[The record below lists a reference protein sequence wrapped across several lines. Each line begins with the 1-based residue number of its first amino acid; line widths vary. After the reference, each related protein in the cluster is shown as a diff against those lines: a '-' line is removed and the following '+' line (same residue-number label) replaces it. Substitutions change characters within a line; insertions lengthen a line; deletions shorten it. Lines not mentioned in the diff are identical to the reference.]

1 MVNIMSKDNLNDK
14 EKKEFL
20 EQMLEKLQNLD
31 PTASTG
37 AEKKESESTFDKLTA
52 LGKAGRIIE
61 ATQDDAYFVAYGKD
75 GKAYPILDFV
85 KSNIDNA
92 RFKAGLMPFFED
104 EYLWDKNNFKGYKK
118 PFPDGVGHKEMFQSI
133 AETEKLEDFFDFEGF
148 DPKKLEDYRK
158 LEANNFKQKELF

>member
-1 MVNIMSKDNLNDK
+1 METIMSKDNLDNK
-14 EKKEFL
+14 EKKKVL
-20 EQMLEKLQNLD
+20 EDMLEKVKNLD

-37 AEKKESESTFDKLTA
+37 AEKTESKSIFDKLTA
-52 LGKAGRIIE
+52 LGKAGKIIE

-92 RFKAGLMPFFED
+92 RFKKGLMPFFED
-104 EYLWDKNNFKGYKK
+104 EFLWDRNNFKGYKK
-118 PFPDGVGHKEMFQSI
+118 PFPDGLGHKEMFQSI